1 VQAIISCA
9 DQPDAD
15 LGIYLSK
22 NGRFKSFIYDRK
34 EIQSIASN
42 LGLAPDYVRAELRKL
57 GYCLIM
63 NNHGRMVWK
72 RMAQA
77 YEVQINQK

>member
-1 VQAIISCA
+1 MQAIIPNA
-9 DQPDAD
+9 DQLDAD
-15 LGIYLSK
+15 LGVYLSK

-34 EIQSIASN
+34 EIRGIASN

-72 RMAQA
+72 RK
-77 YEVQINQK
+77 QKA

>member
-1 VQAIISCA
+1 MAYCVEQSAV
-9 DQPDAD
+9 D

-22 NGRFKSFIYDRK
+22 NSRFKCFIYDRK
-34 EIQSIASN
+34 EIQGIASN
-42 LGLAPDYVRAELRKL
+42 LGLTPDCVRAELRKL

-72 RMAQA
+72 RTQ
-77 YEVQINQK
+77 QT

>member
-1 VQAIISCA
+1 MAHCVEQSAV
-9 DQPDAD
+9 D

-22 NGRFKSFIYDRK
+22 NSRFKSLIYDRK
-34 EIQSIASN
+34 EIQGIASN
-42 LGLAPDYVRAELRKL
+42 LELTPDYVRAELKKL

-72 RMAQA
+72 RTQ
-77 YEVQINQK
+77 